1 MPKII
6 TSVRWLPEALQDVER
21 LYRFIAKKSPT
32 AASRVAGTIL
42 EGAEFLLTTPSA
54 GRPMPDDTRR
64 REWFVPFGSGA
75 YVLRYRLNNDRTVVI
90 IRVWH
95 SKEIRN

>member
-1 MPKII
+1 
-6 TSVRWLPEALQDVER
+6 VEC
-21 LYRFIAKKSPT
+21 LYRFIAKKNPA

-42 EGAEFLLTTPSA
+42 EGAEFLLTAPKA
-54 GRPMPDDTRR
+54 GRPMLDETRR
-64 REWFVPFGSGA
+64 REWFVPFGSSS
-75 YVLRYRLNNDRTVVI
+75 YVLRYRIDNDHTVVI